1 MGKGLFKKKHKK
13 SKDHDKW
20 VKEKEQQTVAKA
32 AEVAMDERD
41 DELDFIEA
49 MEEEHRETRTRKM
62 ELDDGV
68 PQMPRIKVK
77 AAPLK
82 HTARLRKVI
91 WSLSLV
97 LFIRSTLL
105 FVSMISFRQRKR
117 NARLRQTNACLR
129 NRTRRIQDSKR
140 RKNFY
145 CKPTSLT
152 GAEKMTRQIKLLL
165 VIVVSP

>member
-13 SKDHDKW
+13 SKDHYKW
-20 VKEKEQQTVAKA
+20 VKEKEQQSVAKA

-77 AAPLK
+77 AQPLK
-82 HTARLRKVI
+82 HTARLRKVKSNLL
-91 WSLSLV
+91 WSLSLIAWFV
-97 LFIRSTLL
+97 CLFAQLYS
-105 FVSMISFRQRKR
+105 SF
-117 NARLRQTNACLR
+117 
-129 NRTRRIQDSKR
+129 
-140 RKNFY
+140 
-145 CKPTSLT
+145 P
-152 GAEKMTRQIKLLL
+152 
-165 VIVVSP
+165 